1 MIINTDSQNDNFFFN
16 ERISNFL
23 KAQVLQV
30 TNRSKKY
37 GSHALKSSF
46 ALI

>member
-23 KAQVLQV
+23 KEQVLQV
-30 TNRSKKY
+30 TNNLLVTGQKIR
-37 GSHALKSSF
+37 
-46 ALI
+46 ITRP